1 MGPGD
6 LERVAESGYGTPGV
20 PTKIARELGIE
31 VTHRKLVSIADEFG
45 TLRAKTV
52 RQVLHEKR
60 LQPLGLAARLSM
72 LCGAFGDGKSSPTEP
87 DSTTFHRVKKNY
99 ENARDMNARLVVR

>member
-1 MGPGD
+1 M
-6 LERVAESGYGTPGV
+6 ERVAESGYGTPGV